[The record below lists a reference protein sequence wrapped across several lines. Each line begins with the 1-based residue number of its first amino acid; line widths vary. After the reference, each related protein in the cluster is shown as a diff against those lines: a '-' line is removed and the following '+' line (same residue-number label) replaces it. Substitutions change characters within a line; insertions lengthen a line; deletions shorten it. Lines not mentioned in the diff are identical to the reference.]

1 MKFKDFFTFILFYIA
16 WIIISGDLSVLSLLL
31 GGILSFILVLLIHN
45 NFTRILSKQIITK
58 FIFFIG
64 YILLLAGEVFIASF
78 RVAYFALH
86 PNLPFESGIVKIPVD
101 FKEETKRFA
110 LTILSITITL
120 TPGTL
125 TLDIN
130 GDKQELYIHW
140 LHVEA
145 DDKEEAREDII
156 GWFESIIR
164 RLFK

>member
-1 MKFKDFFTFILFYIA
+1 MKIKDFFTFILLYIA
-16 WIIISGDLSVLSLLL
+16 WIVIAGDLSALSLIL
-31 GGILSFILVLLIHN
+31 GGMLSIILVLLIHN
-45 NFTRILSKQIITK
+45 NFTRILSKKLITK

-64 YILLLAGEVFIASF
+64 YILLLAGEVFLASC

-86 PNLPFESGIVKIPVD
+86 PNLPFESGIVKIPVN
-101 FKEETKRFA
+101 FKEETKRFT
-110 LTILSITITL
+110 LTMLSITITL

-125 TLDIN
+125 TLDIDD
-130 GDKQELYIHW
+130 DKQELYIHW

-145 DDKEEAREDII
+145 DDKKEAREDII